1 MITVSTALYRRSMMK
16 EPPKKVRVFWFFSIG
31 STAGY
36 NDITKAWS
44 PDNHYLT
51 YSEAV
56 REAKAEAKKRGA
68 TIIYVLP

>member
-1 MITVSTALYRRSMMK
+1 MITVSTSLYRRSMMK
-16 EPPKKVRVFWFFSIG
+16 EPPKKVRGFWFFSIG

-44 PDNHYLT
+44 PDDHCLT
-51 YSEAV
+51 YAEAV

-68 TIIYVLP
+68 DIIYVLP